1 MILAAVEGE
10 SGSLCT
16 QTFVLKSCTQKAEA
30 EKSTSP
36 EFMTI
41 SVFDKRR

>member
-16 QTFVLKSCTQKAEA
+16 QTFVLKSCNKKREA

-41 SVFDKRR
+41 SMSDI

>member
-1 MILAAVEGE
+1 MFLAAVEGE

-16 QTFVLKSCTQKAEA
+16 QTFVHKSCTKKREA
-30 EKSTSP
+30 EKSTSA

-41 SVFDKRR
+41 SMYE